1 MPVTL
6 NVQVIKYYLY
16 YIYIWG
22 CYTEILRGEQTRH
35 FAVLHNFALFQSP
48 LLAWCLFLDHYNWW
62 QGPNGFW
69 WCRIK
74 QIADQVVQN
83 QRIIPFW
90 VHRNISVSLTRN
102 QMPYTCCQC
111 VKEWGGG
118 GEGWNSC
125 AFKCAQWLGE
135 NWLVFP
141 RWLCF
146 KTLSGFKTFAVKEYQ
161 WYLLSISVGFSVLMY
176 QGRSGH
182 FAVLNSVEHCRSRRM
197 QIVFLYLH
205 HVLTVA
211 AP

>member
-1 MPVTL
+1 MSKLGISQYSIILPFFRALCLPGACFWTITIDGRVPMDFGGAESSRL
-6 NVQVIKYYLY
+6 QIK
-16 YIYIWG
+16 
-22 CYTEILRGEQTRH
+22 
-35 FAVLHNFALFQSP
+35 
-48 LLAWCLFLDHYNWW
+48 
-62 QGPNGFW
+62 
-69 WCRIK
+69 WCRIRGSYHFEYTETFLYHWLGIK
-74 QIADQVVQN
+74 CRIPVV
-83 QRIIPFW
+83 
-90 VHRNISVSLTRN
+90 SVLKN
-102 QMPYTCCQC
+102 GG
-111 VKEWGGG
+111 GGG